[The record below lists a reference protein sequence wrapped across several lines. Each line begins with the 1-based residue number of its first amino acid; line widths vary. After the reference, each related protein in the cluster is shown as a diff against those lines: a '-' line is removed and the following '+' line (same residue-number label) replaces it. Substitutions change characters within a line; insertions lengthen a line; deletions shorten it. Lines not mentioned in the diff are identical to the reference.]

1 MATDQFTDRGGS
13 EPEFQLYKAILSTG
27 RREPRDFMFRPLS
40 DPSLSFLVSSPRVGI
55 RVGGYGDGRDQLFSQ
70 QAGISPRIE
79 TINES
84 RALSDARGAL
94 TQVLGG

>member
-1 MATDQFTDRGGS
+1 MATDNFTDRGGT
-13 EPEFQLYKAILSTG
+13 EPEFRLYKAILSTG
-27 RREPRDFMFRPLS
+27 RREPRDFMFRPPS

-55 RVGGYGDGRDQLFSQ
+55 RVGGFGDGRDQLFSR
-70 QAGISPRIE
+70 QAGVSPRVE
-79 TINES
+79 TVAES